1 MSEENQ
7 APQPQFGMKRI
18 YLKDA
23 SLECPNAPQIFS
35 KQWAPSVNLE
45 VNTQNAQLDEAHFE
59 VALTL
64 TVTVKVEEQTAFLI
78 EVKQA
83 GIFMISGF
91 EPAQMHHTLGA
102 YCPNLLFPYARE
114 AVDNMAV
121 KASFPALM
129 LQQVNFDAL
138 YSQKL
143 QQLMEQ
149 QKQAADEEGANAGEA
164 KAQAAE

>member
-1 MSEENQ
+1 MSEEAQ

-23 SLECPNAPQIFS
+23 SLECPGAPAIFNQ
-35 KQWAPSVNLE
+35 QWAPAVNLE
-45 VNTQNAQLDEAHFE
+45 VNTKNAQLDENHYE
-59 VALTL
+59 VTLVL
-64 TVTVKVEEQTAFLI
+64 TVNVKVGEETAFLI
-78 EVKQA
+78 EVHQA
-83 GIFMISGF
+83 AFFMISGF

-114 AVDNMAV
+114 AVDNLAV

-138 YSQKL
+138 YQQKL

-149 QKQAADEEGANAGEA
+149 HKAEQGEGENAEA
-164 KAQAAE
+164 AAE